1 MTPRLVI
8 VGGSDAGIS
17 AALQARKCAPDVQVQ
32 VIYADAYPNFS
43 VCGLPY
49 YIGGAVSDWP
59 LLAHRTAAEL
69 EAAGITLM
77 PQAVAEAIDP
87 SRQIVWVQARGQR
100 QALPY
105 DQLVIATG
113 AKPIAPPIPGLELPG
128 VFMLHT
134 IDQGRAIRGYL
145 EAYHPRRAV
154 VVGAGYIGLEM
165 TEVLVERNIAVTL
178 LEQAPAVL
186 PTVDLELGQLLTSY
200 LEGKGVS
207 VHCRTRVT
215 AIEPTSDG
223 LMVHSLEGGRFPA
236 DLVMVVVGV
245 EPDTGLAK
253 AAGARTG
260 IRGAI
265 AVDFAMRT
273 SLPHVFAAGD
283 CVETYHRLLRR
294 PVYLPLGTTAHKQGR
309 VAGENAVGGSR
320 HFAGSLGT
328 QVVKLFDWA
337 IARTGL
343 REDEAK
349 AWGVAARTVAVEAW
363 DHKSYYPEAELL
375 HLRVTFDRTTHR
387 LLGAQMVGPWRA
399 AVAKR
404 IDVMATAISCELSLR
419 DVENL
424 DLSYTPPLGTPWDP
438 WQIAAEVG
446 QESVERAP

>member
-17 AALQARKCAPDVQVQ
+17 AALQARKTAPDVQVQ
-32 VIYADAYPNFS
+32 VIFADAYPNFS
-43 VCGLPY
+43 ICGLPY
-49 YIGGAVSDWP
+49 YIGGVVADWP
-59 LLAHRTAAEL
+59 LLAHRTAADI
-69 EAAGITLM
+69 EAVGISLM
-77 PQAVAEAIDP
+77 PHTVAESVDP
-87 SRQIVWVQARGQR
+87 SRQIVWVHAGGQR
-100 QALPY
+100 QAVPY

-113 AKPIAPPIPGLELPG
+113 ARPIMPPIGGLNLPG

-145 EAYHPRRAV
+145 EAHHPRRAV

-165 TEVLVERNIAVTL
+165 TEALAERGIAVTL

-186 PTVDLELGQLLTSY
+186 PTVDEALGQLLALY
-200 LEGKGVS
+200 LEAKGVM
-207 VHCRTRVT
+207 VRCRTRVASVERT
-215 AIEPTSDG
+215 GDG
-223 LMVHSLEGGRFPA
+223 LMVHGMEGARFPA
-236 DLVMVVVGV
+236 DVVVVVAGV
-245 EPDTGLAK
+245 EPDTALAK
-253 AAGARTG
+253 AAGVHTG
-260 IRGAI
+260 VRGAI
-265 AVDFAMRT
+265 AVDPAMRT
-273 SLPHVFAAGD
+273 NLPHVFAAGD

-294 PVYLPLGTTAHKQGR
+294 PIYLPLGTTAHKQGR
-309 VAGENAVGGSR
+309 IAGENAVGGSR

-328 QVVKLFDWA
+328 QVVKVFDWA

-349 AWGVAARTVAVEAW
+349 AWGFAARTVAVEAW
-363 DHKSYYPEAELL
+363 DHKTYYPGAELL
-375 HLRVTFDRTTHR
+375 HLRVTVDRTTHR

-404 IDVMATAISCELSLR
+404 IDVMATAISCELTLR
-419 DVENL
+419 DLEDL

-446 QESVERAP
+446 QESVERTP